1 MNDVKML
8 VSGFLKKDDR
18 KIVRVFFSRGEDS
31 AEGILPDGIIVK
43 SEGFSETEVQKL
55 EAYMRA
61 NRKDILKQA
70 GEVDPF
76 RKWLEG

>member
-31 AEGILPDGIIVK
+31 AEGILPDGRIERSK
-43 SEGFSETEVQKL
+43 GFTKEETEKL
-55 EAYMRA
+55 ESFLRA
-61 NRKDILKQA
+61 NSKDILKQA

>member
-31 AEGILPDGIIVK
+31 AEGILDRK
-43 SEGFSETEVQKL
+43 SV
-55 EAYMRA
+55 
-61 NRKDILKQA
+61 
-70 GEVDPF
+70 V
-76 RKWLEG
+76 